1 MRDIVFVAGIAL
13 GLIIT
18 VAWMAFLA
26 FEFAKLFASFF

>member
-18 VAWMAFLA
+18 VAWKVFLA